1 MRLRTMPSG
10 SSPLTPEEAT
20 AALAEADRLRQ
31 MGWRLVTRQLARL
44 PLVWWGLAW
53 MVTFPAA
60 QFLPLGWALAVT
72 ALTGAGALA
81 ATRMGSRWDPT
92 PGSTGW
98 ERRIQRGWWSVI
110 VAGILID
117 LIAAPARISVYFLL
131 PGALWGLAL
140 LLFAIVAG
148 DLGLG
153 LLGAGIAAL
162 ATGLGL
168 VLPDQALVLFGLIGG
183 GAMAVLGSAR
193 VLRSARRR

>member
-1 MRLRTMPSG
+1 MPSG
-10 SSPLTPEEAT
+10 RSPFTPEEAT

-31 MGWRLVTRQLARL
+31 MGWRLVSRQLARL

-60 QFLPLGWALAVT
+60 QLLPFGWALAVT
-72 ALTGAGALA
+72 ALTTAGALA
-81 ATRMGSRWDPT
+81 ATRIGARWDPT

-98 ERRIQRGWWSVI
+98 ERRIRRGWWSVI
-110 VAGILID
+110 AAGILID

-140 LLFAIVAG
+140 LLLAIVTG

-153 LLGAGIAAL
+153 LLGAAIAVL
-162 ATGLGL
+162 ATALGA
-168 VLPDQALVLFGLIGG
+168 VLPDQALVLFGLLGG
-183 GAMAVLGSAR
+183 GAMVALGSAR
-193 VLRSARRR
+193 VLGLARWR